1 MVDFPFNASE
11 KAKGE
16 PWTREDP
23 ANLTKSVLDLVIIS
37 QELYQYVDEFSI
49 DNQKKITPFKVGKN
63 CSLSFTDHYTITI
76 KFKGIPLKSS
86 PRNSNRNYSKWNY
99 NKPGGWDAYKAL
111 TSSNSKLKAVAD
123 SPSED
128 PDAIMNEITY
138 A

>member
-1 MVDFPFNASE
+1 MIPNMSPNNHWIFTFLVDFPFNASE

-63 CSLSFTDHYTITI
+63 CSLSFTDH
-76 KFKGIPLKSS
+76 KSQQHEFSIP
-86 PRNSNRNYSKWNY
+86 SNDECNI
-99 NKPGGWDAYKAL
+99 
-111 TSSNSKLKAVAD
+111 D
-123 SPSED
+123 SRQGLVC
-128 PDAIMNEITY
+128 PDLESTE
-138 A
+138 